1 MFKDLKK
8 MKKELKMKKLIGLAL
23 FMVFIIGLSACGG
36 DEPIEPSVNTASI
49 IGANNVSVNAGA
61 TFDPM
66 QGVSAMDSETGVIT
80 SSVQVSGTVNLNV
93 PGTYTLTYRVTGSDG
108 VEVTVVRTITVLTE
122 GGCAQF
128 EEKVNGVCVAIPKQD
143 IVIMHGAPNEID
155 PFDVNFSG
163 TEQNAKQQR
172 QREVE
177 QQFNV
182 RIIYRAYPANA
193 PWGPDRVNAI
203 INASIAGSPLA
214 DVYWTTSDWVQQLAN
229 SEAIASIDKYMATHG
244 KDIHPSVQN
253 IGLYK
258 EALYGFGP
266 GNITVDTGL
275 YFNADLIKTLGVQN
289 PTDMFLAGNWN
300 WTTFEAWAVS
310 VKTAMNALGDDMFP
324 LGGMLSSYAESMV
337 ALNGGSLINRTT
349 GRVSFAQ
356 NPALETYTFLSSLYT
371 QGLFEL
377 QPAYDAG
384 SPLWMAGKVAIHPG
398 NLWFVTAD
406 NRWGQIPF
414 ELGFVP
420 YPKSP
425 TFTGEYV
432 SPVSGIAIYNL
443 ASGMDAKREELVFQ
457 VWNALQ
463 LWKTEQQLRDDF
475 EFALISRFDE
485 EKYVEAYMSI
495 YDKVYL
501 ELINAIGIGAYSTN
515 GWRANI
521 NAAIRE
527 NTSRTKMDE
536 IRPIYDVALSDYLN

>member
-1 MFKDLKK
+1 
-8 MKKELKMKKLIGLAL
+8 MKKIISLAL

-349 GRVSFAQ
+349 GRVAFSQ

-377 QPAYDAG
+377 QPAYDSG

>member
-349 GRVSFAQ
+349 GRVAFSQ

-377 QPAYDAG
+377 QPAYDSG

-527 NTSRTKMDE
+527 NDSRSKMDA
-536 IRPIYDVALSDYLN
+536 IKPIYDVALLDYLN

>member
-8 MKKELKMKKLIGLAL
+8 IKKELKMKKIIGLAL

-108 VEVTVVRTITVLTE
+108 VEVTVVRTVTVLTE

-214 DVYWTTSDWVQQLAN
+214 DVYWTTSDWLQQLAN

-244 KDIHPSVQN
+244 KNIHPSVQN

-349 GRVSFAQ
+349 GRVAFSQ

-377 QPAYDAG
+377 QPAYDSG

-463 LWKTEQQLRDDF
+463 IWKTEQQLRDDF

-527 NTSRTKMDE
+527 NDSRSKMDA
-536 IRPIYDVALSDYLN
+536 IKPIYDVALLDYLN